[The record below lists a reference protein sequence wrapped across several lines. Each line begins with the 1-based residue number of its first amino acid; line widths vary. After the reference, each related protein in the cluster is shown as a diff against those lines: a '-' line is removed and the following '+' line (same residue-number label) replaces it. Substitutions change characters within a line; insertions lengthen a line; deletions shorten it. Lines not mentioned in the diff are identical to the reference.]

1 MNLSQQKA
9 TDIAVDRAKSGSEH
23 TAAVLI
29 LLNNARDDQRR
40 NDAEVFSN
48 RLEVLASY
56 VVKHD
61 MTTAEAVEALRVE
74 AERIRNAAGEIH

>member
-40 NDAEVFSN
+40 NDAEVSN